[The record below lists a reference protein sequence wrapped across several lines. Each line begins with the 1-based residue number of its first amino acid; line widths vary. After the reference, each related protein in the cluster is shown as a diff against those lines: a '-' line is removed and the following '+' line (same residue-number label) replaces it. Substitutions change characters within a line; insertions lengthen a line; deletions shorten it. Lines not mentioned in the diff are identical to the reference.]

1 MRSKQIGSIPDVI
14 LEAGFEIS
22 ALQMVYLGTETSKE
36 FYDVYS
42 FLPEYNRIVQH
53 SINGPCVAIEV
64 RHDEPIILFR
74 ELCGPFDPEIARKLR
89 PNSIRARF
97 GIDRVKNAV
106 HCTDLPKD
114 GGLECQ
120 YFFQTLLG

>member
-1 MRSKQIGSIPDVI
+1 MKSKQIGEIIDVI

-22 ALQMVYLGTETSKE
+22 ALQMVFLDTETSKE

-42 FLPEYNRIVQH
+42 FLPEHNRIVEH

-64 RHDEPIILFR
+64 RHDEPVVPFR

-106 HCTDLPKD
+106 HCTDLP
-114 GGLECQ
+114 
-120 YFFQTLLG
+120 